1 MWDLGL
7 CQCCLVSTFEH
18 TNLVLELC
26 PRLIFGR
33 YEAGI
38 YVYTWYRN
46 WYKTGTRLV
55 LPQFPTRLVSV
66 QAGTS
71 TRLILHKV
79 IPAW

>member
-7 CQCCLVSTFEH
+7 YQYCLVSTFKH

-38 YVYTWYRN
+38 YMYIPGIETGIKLVQGWYYLRSLPG
-46 WYKTGTRLV
+46 WYQYKLV
-55 LPQFPTRLVSV
+55 LV
-66 QAGTS
+66 QG
-71 TRLILHKV
+71 
-79 IPAW
+79 